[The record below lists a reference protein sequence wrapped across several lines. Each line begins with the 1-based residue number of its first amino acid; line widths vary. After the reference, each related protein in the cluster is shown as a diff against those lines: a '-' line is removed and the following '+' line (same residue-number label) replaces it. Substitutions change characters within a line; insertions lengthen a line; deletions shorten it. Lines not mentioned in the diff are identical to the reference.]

1 MTKGNG
7 NKEKKWINT
16 LKKEKIKEIQ
26 RQKENGRRK

>member
-7 NKEKKWINT
+7 NKENEWINT

-26 RQKENGRRK
+26 RQKENRRK